1 MFGLVPFVSNNDL
14 QKEENVFDRLM
25 NVFDE
30 PFMQSFHT
38 PEFKVDVKD
47 NKDSYDLTAELP
59 GLKKEDI
66 SLTYNNN
73 YLTIATKNE
82 QSKDEKDDKGNYVRR
97 ERSQSS
103 MSRSFYINDIDESK
117 CTAEYKDGILSVHMP
132 KSAEKAATGQTI
144 NINGAA

>member
-66 SLTYNNN
+66 SLTY
-73 YLTIATKNE
+73 
-82 QSKDEKDDKGNYVRR
+82 Q
-97 ERSQSS
+97 Q
-103 MSRSFYINDIDESK
+103 F
-117 CTAEYKDGILSVHMP
+117 TAFEI
-132 KSAEKAATGQTI
+132 
-144 NINGAA
+144 

>member
-103 MSRSFYINDIDESK
+103 MSRSFYIDGIDDSK
-117 CTAEYKDGILSVHMP
+117 ATADYKDGILSIHLP
-132 KSAEKAATGQTI
+132 KTVQAEDAGHTI
-144 NINGAA
+144 SIEG